1 MSDRP
6 RKKSKLA
13 PSRAELKLTAEIAS
27 AARRAHELHA
37 KQTKLRKE
45 AKAGGQQLDA
55 LLAHLESGVSTS
67 PPLMPQRAEFLPTE
81 ECTYERND
89 EVCLKRLKR
98 SPHGLAVLK
107 ALRAC
112 SEVDSDQAH
121 WEGPF
126 GAELRALVDG
136 RGSPNPNI
144 RVMRAADP
152 SVNPVALLTPPG
164 EPALAAVA
172 AQHIAA
178 GTPVA
183 LYTGELVVDGED
195 SELPSST
202 YVYKVTRD
210 FLQARGYP
218 DDLPAPC
225 MDAYRGGLA
234 RFVNDKWTPQGWP
247 TRTPNVYMDTVYDG
261 TRREVHLCF
270 FASAPIAKGRELI
283 VDYGPEYWATA
294 LRLLLAA
301 HVKVVRQLEGRL
313 GGKAGASSAALKKEE
328 DEEEDEDEEEEEDED
343 EEDEEEGDDGEEGE
357 EDDEGEEEGEI
368 FDLGLERLRE
378 RLATQDLD
386 LILFDDLPEAAE
398 GEEEERTL
406 ASLLKLEHLL
416 LPLTVAKLA
425 TEIAESMRGMCA
437 EWDEDETALS
447 DALVVKILRPKVAE
461 AAQAV
466 AAARWPVAL
475 GTLLGLLLFCSI
487 EDGWLLENRC
497 HQEWPSWCALF
508 EHLSDAWRAVL
519 AKDDRTLGLRPK
531 GGRPEGY
538 RPKLVAL
545 LRGWQEEANEALAGY
560 DGLLNEGVPCMQV
573 LTTALLPPPLR
584 YDGLL
589 GGGLAR
595 VTACA
600 DETKEKKEKKRKK

>member
-6 RKKSKLA
+6 RKKGRLA

-37 KQTKLRKE
+37 KQTKLSKE
-45 AKAGGQQLDA
+45 AKASGQQLDA

-67 PPLMPQRAEFLPTE
+67 PPAMPQRAEFLPTE
-81 ECTYERND
+81 DSAYERHD
-89 EVCLKRLKR
+89 EVCLKRLKK
-98 SPHGLAVLK
+98 SPSGLAVLK

-121 WEGPF
+121 WGGPF

-172 AQHIAA
+172 AHHIAA

-195 SELPSST
+195 GELPSST

-234 RFVNDKWTPQGWP
+234 RFVNDKWTPHGWP

-270 FASAPIAKGRELI
+270 FASAPITKGRELI

-301 HVKVVRQLEGRL
+301 HAKVVKQLEGRL
-313 GGKAGASSAALKKEE
+313 GGKAGASSAALEKAE
-328 DEEEDEDEEEEEDED
+328 DEEEDEEDED
-343 EEDEEEGDDGEEGE
+343 EDDEECEEGEEGE
-357 EDDEGEEEGEI
+357 EEDGEI

-437 EWDEDETALS
+437 EWDEDEAALS
-447 DALVVKILRPKVAE
+447 DALVASILRPKVAE

-466 AAARWPVAL
+466 AVARWPVAL

-519 AKDDRTLGLRPK
+519 AQDDRTLGLRPK

-545 LRGWQEEANEALAGY
+545 LRGWQEEANETLAG
-560 DGLLNEGVPCMQV
+560 
-573 LTTALLPPPLR
+573 

-600 DETKEKKEKKRKK
+600 EEMEEKKEKKRKK

>member
-67 PPLMPQRAEFLPTE
+67 PPPMPQRAEFLPTE

-121 WEGPF
+121 WGGPF

-270 FASAPIAKGRELI
+270 FASAPRSSPAMKA
-283 VDYGPEYWATA
+283 PATA
-294 LRLLLAA
+294 NFHASA
-301 HVKVVRQLEGRL
+301 GR
-313 GGKAGASSAALKKEE
+313 A
-328 DEEEDEDEEEEEDED
+328 
-343 EEDEEEGDDGEEGE
+343 
-357 EDDEGEEEGEI
+357 
-368 FDLGLERLRE
+368 ER
-378 RLATQDLD
+378 
-386 LILFDDLPEAAE
+386 
-398 GEEEERTL
+398 
-406 ASLLKLEHLL
+406 
-416 LPLTVAKLA
+416 
-425 TEIAESMRGMCA
+425 
-437 EWDEDETALS
+437 
-447 DALVVKILRPKVAE
+447 
-461 AAQAV
+461 
-466 AAARWPVAL
+466 
-475 GTLLGLLLFCSI
+475 
-487 EDGWLLENRC
+487 
-497 HQEWPSWCALF
+497 
-508 EHLSDAWRAVL
+508 
-519 AKDDRTLGLRPK
+519 
-531 GGRPEGY
+531 
-538 RPKLVAL
+538 
-545 LRGWQEEANEALAGY
+545 
-560 DGLLNEGVPCMQV
+560 
-573 LTTALLPPPLR
+573 
-584 YDGLL
+584 
-589 GGGLAR
+589 
-595 VTACA
+595 
-600 DETKEKKEKKRKK
+600 